1 MKKLSSMLA
10 LGMAL
15 ALTFGMTVSAA
26 ESVTTTKPDYKP
38 SAEDM
43 ATADQVIQDSKVSNV
58 TVIGAPDNV
67 KVAFDDEGVKAE
79 TVAEIMNTDVV
90 QEAMDRIP
98 DKEWADAVE
107 QLVTNSNTGLALDK
121 VERVEIKKTPVAA
134 VDITCEGEIPEG
146 GLTLEIESENIKPD
160 GNLTYVI
167 MHLNSTTGQWEI
179 IIPDKVENG
188 KVTATFT
195 SFSPALVNPTII
207 VPLAETEPETPD
219 TDSGK
224 EEWLEPRHPEAAA
237 ANPATSPKTA
247 ETLPVAGV
255 MALIGLA
262 GAAIC
267 ASKVRYN
274 K

>member
-26 ESVTTTKPDYKP
+26 ESVTTQNPNFKPTEEQTAA
-38 SAEDM
+38 AEK
-43 ATADQVIQDSKVSNV
+43 VIAEAKAEVA
-58 TVIGAPDNV
+58 VIGDADV
-67 KVAFDDEGVKAE
+67 FFEDAKAE
-79 TVAEIMNTDVV
+79 TVAEVMNTNVV
-90 QEAMDRIP
+90 QQALDAIS
-98 DKEWADAVE
+98 DADWAKAVE
-107 QLVTNSNTGLALDK
+107 QLVKNSGTGIALDK
-121 VERVEIKKTPVAA
+121 VDEIEVKSTPVAA
-134 VDITCEGEIPEG
+134 VDITCDNIPAGGVTVEIASANIQPND
-146 GLTLEIESENIKPD
+146 LT
-160 GNLTYVI
+160 TYVV
-167 MHLNSTTGQWEI
+167 MHLNSKTGKWEI
-179 IIPDKVENG
+179 IVPDKVENG
-188 KVTATFT
+188 KVTVTFT
-195 SFSPALVNPTII
+195 SLSPALVNAAII
-207 VPLAETEPETPD
+207 VPVGEEAPKEEPKAEQ
-219 TDSGK
+219 

-255 MALIGLA
+255 MALICLA